1 MKYIK
6 KESMGSFLK
15 KGEDF
20 KEGDLLEIAN
30 EGKKEEG
37 TFGIQDIF
45 LMKIGEKE
53 GNLSINQTSI
63 NAIIDA
69 YGEDSI
75 NWIGKKVKATK
86 VKMSVGGKFKD
97 VWYFAHPDAEFTE
110 DGFEMT
116 VKDDI
121 PVVEEPKKKDDGE
134 IDVKNIPF

>member
-1 MKYIK
+1 
-6 KESMGSFLK
+6 MGSFLK

-20 KEGDLLEIAN
+20 KEGDLLEIAS

-134 IDVKNIPF
+134 IDVKKIPF